1 MTELGTELLTLE
13 GSTHSL
19 IEEITIEATSPEL
32 SDNADLSY
40 AYFKRYLPV
49 DVCDPLRD
57 ILSRLYSGGGDCKTR
72 PLSV

>member
-1 MTELGTELLTLE
+1 MTEFGTELLTIE
-13 GSTHSL
+13 GSTRSL
-19 IEEITIEATSPEL
+19 IEEITIEAASSEL

-40 AYFKRYLPV
+40 VYFKSFLPV